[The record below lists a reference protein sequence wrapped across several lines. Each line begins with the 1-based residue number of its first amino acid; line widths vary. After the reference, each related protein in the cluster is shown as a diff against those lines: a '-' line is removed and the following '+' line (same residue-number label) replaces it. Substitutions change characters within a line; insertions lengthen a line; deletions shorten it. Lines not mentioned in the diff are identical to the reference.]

1 MLEVV
6 LCVSVVV
13 PMVIK
18 SMMLEFHFSKVS
30 PLVQSRPQCL
40 LRGVG
45 GDSAHCCLN
54 ARGPAASWKPQG
66 FSRTLQECVGRK
78 VEDRRQGCSAGFCR
92 HHTGEAGWWLLKC

>member
-18 SMMLEFHFSKVS
+18 SMMLEFHFSKAS

-40 LRGVG
+40 LGGVCV

-66 FSRTLQECVGRK
+66 FSRTLQKCVGRK
-78 VEDRRQGCSAGFCR
+78 AEDRRGGALLGSVGLTQGKLDGGF
-92 HHTGEAGWWLLKC
+92 